1 MNKIVRKDTQSGIT
15 LLALIITI
23 IVLLILAVVSIR
35 LVTNHN
41 VIKYSKDAT
50 NNYSSE
56 EEIEKIKL
64 GLAARR
70 MAAVGN
76 QNAEL
81 KVDGA
86 NVTGSATAGW
96 EVSFIKSGNI
106 YSVDANG
113 NINKKSGGSSTNPGG
128 STSEQTQITLNVGD
142 VISSGYWFVS
152 NAQYLMNEETG
163 EEYSTCDIYAKSEDE
178 YSKYLT
184 DDIKATYKGANMPS
198 NITEGDYFVD
208 IANGIRYVI
217 KTDDNGAIEGWQIEK
232 LDGINVKDGISSIF
246 IKIGNYNLTGMC
258 ESFKNSNIT
267 DASKIEIPNTVTY
280 IDLCFLSCANLEKA
294 PKIPTSIQYID
305 QCFKGCTKLKEAT
318 YLGTLEQFKQIDGY
332 ATCGDAGLIIHCTN
346 GDYTVQ

>member
-70 MAAVGN
+70 MEAVGN
-76 QNAEL
+76 QKAEL

-113 NINKKSGGSSTNPGG
+113 NINKKSGGSSTNPGED
-128 STSEQTQITLNVGD
+128 TSRQAQMTINVGD
-142 VISSGYWFVS
+142 TIPSGCWLVS
-152 NAQYLMNEETG
+152 NAQYLTNEETG

-178 YSKYLT
+178 YSKYLS
-184 DDIKATYKGANMPS
+184 DAVKVTYKGANMPS
-198 NITEGDYFVD
+198 TVMEEDYLVDTISGIQYSARMGD
-208 IANGIRYVI
+208 NN
-217 KTDDNGAIEGWQIEK
+217 TIEGWQILK
-232 LDGINVKDGISSIF
+232 LDGMEPKNIKSVF
-246 IKIGNYNLTGMC
+246 VKIGNYNLTDLC
-258 ESFKNSNIT
+258 EALRESSIT
-267 DASKIEIPNTVTY
+267 DVSKMEIPNTVTY
-280 IDLCFLSCANLEKA
+280 MDLCFLNCASLEKA

>member
-70 MAAVGN
+70 MEAVGN
-76 QNAEL
+76 QKAEL

-86 NVTGSATAGW
+86 NVKRSATAGW

-113 NINKKSGGSSTNPGG
+113 NINKKSGGSSTNPGED
-128 STSEQTQITLNVGD
+128 TSRQAQMTINVGD
-142 VISSGYWFVS
+142 TIPSGCWLVS
-152 NAQYLMNEETG
+152 NAQYLTNEETG

-178 YSKYLT
+178 YSKYLS
-184 DDIKATYKGANMPS
+184 DAVKVTYKGANMPS
-198 NITEGDYFVD
+198 TVMEEDYLVDTISGIQYSARMGD
-208 IANGIRYVI
+208 NN
-217 KTDDNGAIEGWQIEK
+217 TIEGWQILT
-232 LDGINVKDGISSIF
+232 LDGMEPKNIKSVF
-246 IKIGNYNLTGMC
+246 VKIGNYNLISLC
-258 ESFKNSNIT
+258 EALIESSIT
-267 DASKIEIPNTVTY
+267 DVSKMEIPNTVTY
-280 IDLCFLSCANLEKA
+280 MDLCFLNCASLEKA